1 MNKLTNIR
9 IIDQNGSPSEK
20 YPVSTVAKQVLL
32 SEGSTKTIVDTFNE
46 IQNSLDSL
54 TNDKINKSDFNDE
67 KIQLQNAINT
77 KLNIDDFN
85 NSSLK
90 TTDLQDAATAATY
103 ESVTAT
109 NMENRQYPIVKDKN
123 GKLSVNV
130 PWIDTNSDLS
140 GNSKLGQGYGTCSTS
155 ASLAE
160 KIVTLSEYSKINGG
174 IVSVYF
180 SNKITGDASLNI
192 NNTGASQ
199 IRYQNKILENGVILA
214 KDTVT
219 FIYDEGNDYFRIISI
234 DRDNND
240 NTMYPSMSEE
250 QSNNLVSD
258 TPYVI
263 SPKILNT
270 KINKTV
276 DAKKISATGD
286 GLVTF
291 SIN

>member
-1 MNKLTNIR
+1 
-9 IIDQNGSPSEK
+9 
-20 YPVSTVAKQVLL
+20 
-32 SEGSTKTIVDTFNE
+32 
-46 IQNSLDSL
+46 
-54 TNDKINKSDFNDE
+54 
-67 KIQLQNAINT
+67 
-77 KLNIDDFN
+77 
-85 NSSLK
+85 
-90 TTDLQDAATAATY
+90 
-103 ESVTAT
+103 
-109 NMENRQYPIVKDKN
+109 MENRQYPIVKDKN

-276 DAKKISATGD
+276 DAKKISVTGD